1 MILILKSTAT
11 RDDISDLKSRLE
23 GRGLRPVIMEGS
35 EKVAVGII
43 GETRSHLPADQIQA
57 LPYVEAIRRV
67 SDPYKLANRVFH
79 PEDTVVNAGGA
90 KVGGGHF
97 ALMAGPCSIESREQI
112 IEVAQAVKAAGATM
126 LRGGAFKPRTS
137 PYDFQGLRDE
147 GLKLMLEAKRETGLP
162 IVTEIMSIDHLPL
175 FEDVDM
181 IQVGARSMQNFEM
194 LKELGKTKKPILLK
208 RGMCATIKEFLMAAE
223 YIMASGNDQIVLC
236 ERGIRTYETAT
247 RNTLDLS
254 CIPVLHER
262 THLPVV
268 IDPSHA
274 TGVARYV
281 PSMAAAA
288 AAAGADGLMI
298 EVHNNPAAA
307 LCDGPQSLTPEV
319 FADVVRNVKT
329 IRNAICMKAAPKP
342 ISVETVIRAC
352 AS

>member
-1 MILILKSTAT
+1 ML
-11 RDDISDLKSRLE
+11 
-23 GRGLRPVIMEGS
+23 
-35 EKVAVGII
+35 
-43 GETRSHLPADQIQA
+43 
-57 LPYVEAIRRV
+57 
-67 SDPYKLANRVFH
+67 
-79 PEDTVVNAGGA
+79 
-90 KVGGGHF
+90 
-97 ALMAGPCSIESREQI
+97 AGPCSIESREQI
-112 IEVAQAVKAAGATM
+112 IGIAKAVKAAGATM

-137 PYDFQGLRDE
+137 PYDFQGLRAE
-147 GLKLMLEAKRETGLP
+147 GLELMLEAKRATGLP

-208 RGMCATIKEFLMAAE
+208 RGLCATVKELLMAAE

-254 CIPVLHER
+254 VIPVLHER

-281 PSMAAAA
+281 PAMAAAA
-288 AAAGADGLMI
+288 AAAGADGLMV

-307 LCDGPQSLTPEV
+307 LCDGPQSITPDTFEELCRRV
-319 FADVVRNVKT
+319 EAVRTALAVHDEEA
-329 IRNAICMKAAPKP
+329 RAA
-342 ISVETVIRAC
+342 
-352 AS
+352 